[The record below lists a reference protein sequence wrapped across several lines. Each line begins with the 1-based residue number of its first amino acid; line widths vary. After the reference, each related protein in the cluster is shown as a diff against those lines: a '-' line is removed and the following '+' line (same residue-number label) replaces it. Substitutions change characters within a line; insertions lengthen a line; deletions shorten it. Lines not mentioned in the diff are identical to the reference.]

1 MTFEIIW
8 SRSALKQLKKLDRSV
23 AKRIADAVDKLH
35 LDPHRVVSRIVNSP
49 YFRLRV
55 GNYRV
60 LVDIH
65 RKELRV
71 LVVKV
76 GHRETVYDR
85 DTG

>member
-23 AKRIADAVDKLH
+23 AKRIVDAVDKLFV
-35 LDPHRVVSRIVNSP
+35 DPHRFVSRIVNSP

-55 GNYRV
+55 GDYG
-60 LVDIH
+60 LMVDIE

-71 LVVKV
+71 LVLKV
-76 GHRETVYDR
+76 GHRNSVYYRLTV
-85 DTG
+85 

>member
-8 SRSALKQLKKLDRSV
+8 SQSTLKQLKKLDRSV
-23 AKRIADAVDKLH
+23 AKRIVDAVDKL
-35 LDPHRVVSRIVNSP
+35 LVDPHRVVSRIVNSS

-55 GNYRV
+55 GDYRV
-60 LVDIH
+60 LVDIQ

-71 LVVKV
+71 LVLKV
-76 GHRETVYDR
+76 GHRKSVYDR

>member
-1 MTFEIIW
+1 MTFEVVW
-8 SRSALKQLKKLDRSV
+8 SQSAIKQLKKLDRSV
-23 AKRIADAVDKLH
+23 AKRIVDAVDKL
-35 LDPHRVVSRIVNSP
+35 LVDPHNVVSRIANSP

-55 GNYRV
+55 GDYRV
-60 LVDIH
+60 LVDIQ

-76 GHRETVYDR
+76 GHRKSVYDR

>member
-8 SRSALKQLKKLDRSV
+8 SQSALKQLKKLDRSV
-23 AKRIADAVDKLH
+23 AKRIVDAVDKL
-35 LDPHRVVSRIVNSP
+35 LADPHRVVSRIVNSP

-55 GNYRV
+55 GDYSV
-60 LVDIH
+60 LVDIQ

-76 GHRETVYDR
+76 GHRKSVYDR
-85 DTG
+85 DSG